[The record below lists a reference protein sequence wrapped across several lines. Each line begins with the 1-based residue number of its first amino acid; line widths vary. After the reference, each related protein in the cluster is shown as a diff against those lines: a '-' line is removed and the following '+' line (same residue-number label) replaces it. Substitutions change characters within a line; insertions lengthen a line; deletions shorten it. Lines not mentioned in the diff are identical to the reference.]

1 MGMVG
6 KFFGLSDDGAAQL
19 RVALGLQFREAATS
33 ASENFTELFDHLA
46 KSFLLDAF
54 ARAGADEGTV
64 WLLDQERK
72 ELVPVYN
79 SGPRAAEFVGSF
91 RQSLRSGM
99 ISMVVATE
107 QPICENEVHLN
118 QQQDPTL
125 DRQLNLETQAMLAA
139 PFYYAGE
146 LRGVVSAVQLR
157 DPASAKRESEGFGYE
172 DLRTIHRSAA
182 ILGIMLEHRLIT
194 SSLALTKWD

>member
-1 MGMVG
+1 MAG
-6 KFFGLSDDGAAQL
+6 KFFGLSDDNTSELQLAMRLQL
-19 RVALGLQFREAATS
+19 RDAAAS
-33 ASENFTELFDHLA
+33 ASENFDELLDPLA
-46 KSFLLDAF
+46 RSFLLDAF
-54 ARAGADEGTV
+54 AQAGADEGTV
-64 WLLDQERK
+64 WLLDSDRR
-72 ELVPVYN
+72 ELLPVFN

-118 QQQDPTL
+118 QQQDPAL
-125 DRQLNLETQAMLAA
+125 DRRLNLQTQAMVAA

-157 DPASAKRESEGFGYE
+157 DPAMGRGDAEGFGYE
-172 DLRTIHRSAA
+172 DLRAIHRSAA
-182 ILGIMLEHRLIT
+182 ILGVMLEHRLVT
-194 SSLALTKWD
+194 SFLALPKWA

>member
-1 MGMVG
+1 MEMVG
-6 KFFGLSDDGAAQL
+6 KFFGITDDRAAQL
-19 RVALGLQFREAATS
+19 RVAFELELNEAAAA
-33 ASENFTELFDHLA
+33 ASENFDELFDHLT

-54 ARAGADEGTV
+54 ARTGADEGTV
-64 WLLDQERK
+64 WLLDQQRK

-79 SGPRAAEFVGSF
+79 SGPRASEFVRTF

-125 DRQLNLETQAMLAA
+125 DRQLNLQTQAMVAA

-157 DPASAKRESEGFGYE
+157 DPALAARESEGFGYE

-182 ILGIMLEHRLIT
+182 ILGVMLEHRLIT
-194 SSLALTKWD
+194 STLAPNKWA